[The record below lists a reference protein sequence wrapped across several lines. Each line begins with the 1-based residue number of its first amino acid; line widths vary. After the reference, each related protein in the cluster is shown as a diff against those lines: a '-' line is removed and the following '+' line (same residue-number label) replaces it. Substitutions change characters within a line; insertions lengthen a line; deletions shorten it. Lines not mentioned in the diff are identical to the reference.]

1 MQERSVATSTVPPS
15 ANDDPNWGTVMAM
28 HTIYNSRHALHQGKL
43 EMFRGELVPCFE
55 IPARADFVLAELQRR
70 RLGEIAAPEAL
81 ADSVLTRIH
90 SQRYVDFLAGAWDE
104 WVALD
109 PANAQR
115 DAIPSYWPIRTFRS
129 DVLPA
134 SFAARM
140 GLFSYDAGSPL
151 TSGTWTAAREGAFCA
166 ITAAQRVLKGER
178 AAFALT
184 RPPGHHAGMDFFGGY
199 CFLNNAALA
208 AQALRDAG
216 LQRVA
221 VLDVDYHHGNGTQA
235 IFYDRADVFFASVHG
250 DPHTEYPY
258 FLGYADERG
267 AGAGEGCNLNLPLAR
282 GSGFA
287 QWRAALAQALRAIAA
302 FGADAL
308 VVSLGVDTF
317 EGDPISGF
325 GLRSADYLAVG
336 EDIAAAGLPTV
347 FVFEGGYA
355 VAEVGIN
362 TVNVL
367 EGFGH
372 RAG

>member
-1 MQERSVATSTVPPS
+1 ML
-15 ANDDPNWGTVMAM
+15 
-28 HTIYNSRHALHQGKL
+28 TIYNDRHALHQGKF

-55 IPARADFVLAELQRR
+55 VPARADFVLKELQQR
-70 RLGEIAAPEAL
+70 RLGAIEAPQEV
-81 ADSVLTRIH
+81 ADRAITRIH

-129 DVLPA
+129 DMLPA
-134 SFAARM
+134 SFPARM

-151 TSGTWTAAREGAFCA
+151 TSGTWVAARAGAACA
-166 ITAAQRVLKGER
+166 ITAAQRVVQGER

-208 AQALRDAG
+208 AQALRDDG
-216 LQRVA
+216 MQRVA

-267 AGAGEGCNLNLPLAR
+267 TGAGEGCNLNLPLAK

-287 QWRAALAQALRAIAA
+287 AWRKALATALQAIAA

-325 GLRSADYLAVG
+325 GLRSADYLAIG
-336 EDIAAAGLPTV
+336 EDIAAAGLPAV

-367 EGFGH
+367 EGFMQ

>member
-1 MQERSVATSTVPPS
+1 ML
-15 ANDDPNWGTVMAM
+15 
-28 HTIYNSRHALHQGKL
+28 TIYNDKHALHQGKV

-55 IPARADFVLAELQRR
+55 VPARADFVLRELRER
-70 RLGEIAAPEAL
+70 KFGEIARPQDVPAG
-81 ADSVLTRIH
+81 VITRIH

-115 DAIPSYWPIRTFRS
+115 DAIPSYWPIRGFRS

-134 SFAARM
+134 SFPARM
-140 GLFSYDAGSPL
+140 GLFSFDAGSPL
-151 TSGTWTAAREGAFCA
+151 TSGTWAAARAGACCA
-166 ITAAQRVLKGER
+166 ITAAHKVLQGER

-216 LQRVA
+216 VRRVA

-267 AGAGEGCNLNLPLAR
+267 TGAGEGCNLNLPLAR
-282 GSGFA
+282 GSGFL
-287 QWRAALAQALRAIAA
+287 QWRTALALALKAIAA
-302 FGADAL
+302 FKADAL

-317 EGDPISGF
+317 AGDPISGF
-325 GLRSADYLAVG
+325 GLHSTDYLAIG
-336 EDIAAAGLPTV
+336 EDLAAAGLPTV

-355 VAEVGIN
+355 VAEIGIN

-367 EGFGH
+367 DGFQQ

>member
-1 MQERSVATSTVPPS
+1 MYTF
-15 ANDDPNWGTVMAM
+15 
-28 HTIYNSRHALHQGKL
+28 YNHHHSLHHGKV

-55 IPARADFVLAELQRR
+55 VPARADDVLTELKAR
-70 RLGEIAAPEAL
+70 RLGHIAEPPQSDGRAI
-81 ADSVLTRIH
+81 TRVH
-90 SQRYVDFLAGAWDE
+90 SQRYVDFLSTAWDE

-115 DAIPSYWPIRTFRS
+115 DAFPSYWPIRSFRS

-151 TSGTWTAAREGAFCA
+151 TSGTWAAARGGADCA
-166 ITAAQRVLKGER
+166 LAGAAQLLAGRR

-184 RPPGHHAGMDFFGGY
+184 RPPGHHAGADFFGGY
-199 CFLNNAALA
+199 CFLNNAAIA

-216 LQRVA
+216 LERVA
-221 VLDVDYHHGNGTQA
+221 VLDIDYHHGNGTQA
-235 IFYDRADVFFASVHG
+235 IFYERADILVTSLHG

-258 FLGYADERG
+258 YLGYADERG
-267 AGAGEGCNLNLPLAR
+267 AGAGLGYNRNLPLAR
-282 GSGFA
+282 GTGFA
-287 QWRAALAQALRAIAA
+287 AWREALAEALRGIAA
-302 FGADAL
+302 YGAQAL

-317 EGDPISGF
+317 AGDPIAGF
-325 GLRSADYLAVG
+325 TLQSADYLRIG
-336 EDIAAAGLPTV
+336 EDLAAAGLPTL

-355 VAEVGIN
+355 VAEVGVN
-362 TVNVL
+362 AVNVL
-367 EGFGH
+367 DGFAQ

>member
-1 MQERSVATSTVPPS
+1 MRTFH
-15 ANDDPNWGTVMAM
+15 ND
-28 HTIYNSRHALHQGKL
+28 RHALHHGKV
-43 EMFRGELVPCFE
+43 EMFRGQLVPCFE
-55 IPARADFVLAELQRR
+55 VPARLDHVLQELRER
-70 RLGEIAAPEAL
+70 KLGPL
-81 ADSVLTRIH
+81 ATPPRAGDGTITRIH

-104 WVALD
+104 WVAMD

-134 SFAARM
+134 SFPARM

-151 TSGTWTAAREGAFCA
+151 TSGTWAAARAGADCA
-166 ITAAQRVLKGER
+166 VAAAQAVGGGER

-184 RPPGHHAGMDFFGGY
+184 RPPGHHAGADFFGGY
-199 CFLNNAALA
+199 CFLNNAAIA

-216 LQRVA
+216 LARVA
-221 VLDVDYHHGNGTQA
+221 IVDIDYHHGNGTQA
-235 IFYDRADVFFASVHG
+235 IFYDRADVFFASIHG

-267 AGAGEGCNLNLPLAR
+267 EGPGLGFNLNLPLAR

-287 QWRAALAQALRAIAA
+287 PWRAALAQALQAVAGS
-302 FGADAL
+302 GAQAL

-317 EGDPISGF
+317 AGDPISGF
-325 GLRSADYLAVG
+325 GLQSPDYLRVG
-336 EDIAAAGLPTV
+336 EDLAAAGLPTV

-355 VAEVGIN
+355 VEEIGVNA
-362 TVNVL
+362 VNVL
-367 EGFGH
+367 EGFEQ